1 MSLAHE
7 EVRVS
12 YDDDRVGEVAVKDA
26 LRDLGDTIRD
36 PNKRKRFEE
45 QQVELDEAKR
55 RMALAGAGSVV
66 TAGMMLYMIVVRG
79 SFESQSLA
87 MDATALALALATVE
101 RIRTASI
108 DPVMITGDE
117 ECTAEAVANE
127 VGIGRVMAD
136 VFPDEERD
144 EIAPLQDS
152 GHRVAMVT
160 MAMVL
165 SVSAVFANSFGGSCS
180 LAKASTR
187 TSPSERRRSRRGRS
201 RIADQFISRR
211 EVRTC
216 MMDGETRVWLVE
228 RTYSDDEQNMIILT
242 YATPDGERYFR
253 KERALTSF
261 GDVRDTTAA
270 VEVGPENLGTVDE
283 PDLREQYAAEARR
296 MAEVHDPDDVI

>member
-1 MSLAHE
+1 
-7 EVRVS
+7 
-12 YDDDRVGEVAVKDA
+12 
-26 LRDLGDTIRD
+26 
-36 PNKRKRFEE
+36 
-45 QQVELDEAKR
+45 
-55 RMALAGAGSVV
+55 
-66 TAGMMLYMIVVRG
+66 
-79 SFESQSLA
+79 
-87 MDATALALALATVE
+87 
-101 RIRTASI
+101 
-108 DPVMITGDE
+108 MITGDE
-117 ECTAEAVANE
+117 ERTAEAVAMVGDGINDAPTLTQAD
-127 VGIGRVMAD
+127 VGITIGADTDIAIESAD
-136 VFPDEERD
+136 VVLMGDRLGGAMD
-144 EIAPLQDS
+144 AREIGTKSYRKTRQNLAAAFAFD
-152 GHRVAMVT
+152 GVAAATTGLVHPVFAT

-180 LAKASTR
+180 PAKASTR
-187 TSPSERRRSRRGRS
+187 TSPSATRRCPRGRS
-201 RIADQFISRR
+201 RIADRFISRR

-216 MMDGETRVWLVE
+216 MTDGETRVWLVE